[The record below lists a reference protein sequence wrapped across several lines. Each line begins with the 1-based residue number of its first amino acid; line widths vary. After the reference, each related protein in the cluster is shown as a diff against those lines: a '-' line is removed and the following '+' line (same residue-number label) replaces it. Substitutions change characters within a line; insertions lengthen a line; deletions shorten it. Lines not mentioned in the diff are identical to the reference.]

1 MTTARWGAL
10 VVASLAVSAAPAA
23 AQGDSK
29 DGDSKDGD
37 AKADAKAAAST
48 STRSDG
54 TGTSTEPAT
63 VDPDAPLA
71 PPESEIP
78 TIPKFER
85 IAAKGF
91 FSEAGIGAAGYLG
104 AARGYSA
111 IGPSFAVRVGYDLF
125 SWFSVGVQVAASSH
139 EATVPP
145 PPESEWY
152 QLYRGFGDGRLGAR
166 IGRIAFFAE
175 GGAGV
180 AYISSNVLQKV
191 GVLDPGERF
200 SIAFTAGG
208 GLEYQL
214 ENRHYAF
221 GVAADWWL
229 LPQFDAEQGVEA
241 RFYLRY
247 TYGGG

>member
-10 VVASLAVSAAPAA
+10 VVACLAASAAPAA
-23 AQGDSK
+23 AQGDTK
-29 DGDSKDGD
+29 DGDKS
-37 AKADAKAAAST
+37 ADDKSADDKSAT

-54 TGTSTEPAT
+54 TGTAIAPAE

-71 PPESEIP
+71 PPTTEVP
-78 TIPKFER
+78 TVPKFER

-91 FSEAGIGAAGYLG
+91 YSEAGIGAAGYLG

-111 IGPSFAVRVGYDLF
+111 IGPSFAVRIGYDLF
-125 SWFSVGVQVAASSH
+125 SWLSIGIQVAASSH

-152 QLYRGFGDGRLGAR
+152 QLYRGFGDGRLGGR
-166 IGRIAFFAE
+166 IGRIAFFVE
-175 GGAGV
+175 GGAGA

-208 GLEYQL
+208 GIEYQL

-221 GVAADWWL
+221 GLAADWWL
-229 LPQFDAEQGVEA
+229 LPQFDAEQGVES

>member
-10 VVASLAVSAAPAA
+10 VVAGLAISAAPAA
-23 AQGDSK
+23 AQGDPK
-29 DGDSKDGD
+29 DGDDT
-37 AKADAKAAAST
+37 ADDKAATST

-63 VDPDAPLA
+63 IDPDAPLA
-71 PPESEIP
+71 PPTSEVP

-111 IGPSFAVRVGYDLF
+111 IGPSFAVRIGYDLF
-125 SWFSVGVQVAASSH
+125 SWFSIGVQVAASSH

-175 GGAGV
+175 GGVGA

-200 SIAFTAGG
+200 SIAFTGGG

-229 LPQFDAEQGVEA
+229 LPQFDAEQGIEA